1 MRIGKMEIEPQA
13 SVHQI
18 DVGEW
23 NCQMSKATPVNHH
36 LKYLTHS
43 RK

>member
-1 MRIGKMEIEPQA
+1 MGKMEIEPEA

-36 LKYLTHS
+36 LKYPTHS
-43 RK
+43 QK